1 MPVTTT
7 IGRLIVIDGQVS
19 SQGDLTIEGTVA
31 GFVSVPEGTVTID
44 ASAHVDADVRAA
56 RVVIRGTCRGAIA
69 ATERIEL
76 GSSASVEGSLSAEQV
91 TIAEGAHFN
100 GSVDM
105 NRRTIAARV
114 AEYRAGRT

>member
-1 MPVTTT
+1 MPPTTT
-7 IGRLIVIDGQVS
+7 VGRQLVIDGQLS
-19 SQGDLTIEGTVA
+19 SGDDLTIEGIVT
-31 GFVSVPEGTVTID
+31 GFVSVPEATLTIE
-44 ASAHVDADVRAA
+44 ASARVEADVRAA

-76 GSSASVEGSLSAEQV
+76 GPSASVAGSLSAEQV
-91 TIAEGAHFN
+91 TIAEGAYFN

>member
-1 MPVTTT
+1 MPPTTT
-7 IGRLIVIDGQVS
+7 IGPHLVIDGTLS
-19 SQGDLTIEGTVA
+19 HGEDLTIEGRVT
-31 GFVSVPEGTVTID
+31 GFVSVPEATLTIE

-56 RVVIRGTCRGAIA
+56 RVVIRGDCRGAIA
-69 ATERIEL
+69 ASEWIQL
-76 GSSASVEGSLSAEQV
+76 GPTATVEGSLSAEQV
-91 TIAEGAHFN
+91 VIAEGAHFN

>member
-1 MPVTTT
+1 MTTM
-7 IGRLIVIDGQVS
+7 GRDVVIDGHLS
-19 SQGDLTIEGTVA
+19 SSGDLSIEGTVT
-31 GFVSVPEGTVTID
+31 GFVSVPEATLTIES
-44 ASAHVDADVRAA
+44 SARVDADVRAA
-56 RVVIRGTCRGAIA
+56 RVVIHGACRGATTASEWIQ
-69 ATERIEL
+69 L
-76 GSSASVEGSLSAEQV
+76 GPTASVEGSLSAEQV